1 MCVSICI
8 RGFFW
13 GESSRLSWKF
23 QKKMQI
29 GRTHSFILISP
40 IIFLDGMID
49 ADPSQR
55 FYASIN
61 PLAHPL

>member
-1 MCVSICI
+1 MPFMEIS
-8 RGFFW
+8 
-13 GESSRLSWKF
+13 K
-23 QKKMQI
+23 KKMQI